1 MLWSKTLSGSSQ
13 GRCKTRP
20 GKITTYFNFSY
31 SRSLSN
37 WNIGI
42 CKRKWSRKYVTRG
55 LGELPGHINIF
66 RVKKTQ
72 KHSYLPGFNVV
83 LFPMEGKF
91 IRGGI
96 VLLISRFL
104 LSHIEK
110 NTQSNIFRCL
120 RADLDQR
127 WLSLKGWWRRRK
139 RSRSK
144 WKSQIEDVSLSI
156 KVFQS
161 NHKQRKQTRSNFK
174 FKISLNGN
182 KITSSLIECKTSGRA
197 FYFFLSNNVTRPAGW
212 LTHSLWFSE
221 SQSAA
226 MFRPNRT
233 LDCVK

>member
-42 CKRKWSRKYVTRG
+42 GKRKWSRKYVTRG

-104 LSHIEK
+104 LSHIDK
-110 NTQSNIFRCL
+110 NTQINSWSSTSLGVWGRIRIRGGCHSKDAGGGEKDQGASEKVKLKMCL
-120 RADLDQR
+120 
-127 WLSLKGWWRRRK
+127 
-139 RSRSK
+139 
-144 WKSQIEDVSLSI
+144 
-156 KVFQS
+156 FQ
-161 NHKQRKQTRSNFK
+161 
-174 FKISLNGN
+174 
-182 KITSSLIECKTSGRA
+182 
-197 FYFFLSNNVTRPAGW
+197 
-212 LTHSLWFSE
+212 
-221 SQSAA
+221 
-226 MFRPNRT
+226 
-233 LDCVK
+233 